1 MLPFQKLEVPRLR
14 QESLLNNNIKGTF
27 FSLKWRDLLYE
38 PAHSDGSQRTIPQI
52 LRLKHKL
59 AALQRSAEELFVCY
73 YGIKQSMHLFVVM

>member
-1 MLPFQKLEVPRLR
+1 MN
-14 QESLLNNNIKGTF
+14 LLIQTD
-27 FSLKWRDLLYE
+27 LK
-38 PAHSDGSQRTIPQI
+38 RTIPQI